1 MNIKHIINFVNTL
14 GAGSCASVL
23 ETESEL
29 ETFST
34 KNFYN
39 SLYLCESCAL
49 SKLNCKQRKS
59 IGTQNS
65 LDFFVYKSL
74 SVVAIDFTQSTWF
87 TKVKWIV
94 KSFFRKYFQFTF
106 SFQNTCTWSGPG
118 PR

>member
-1 MNIKHIINFVNTL
+1 MFMLIFFNAIILINQKNRY

-49 SKLNCKQRKS
+49 SKLSCKQRKS
-59 IGTQNS
+59 IGTQNKWIGTSTYGSSNWLS
-65 LDFFVYKSL
+65 L
-74 SVVAIDFTQSTWF
+74 VAIDFTQSTWF
-87 TKVKWIV
+87 T
-94 KSFFRKYFQFTF
+94 
-106 SFQNTCTWSGPG
+106 
-118 PR
+118 